1 MAAGSNAAAP
11 QASRSKATRQKGI
24 QPKAIQPKA
33 IRHWADAAAE
43 RIVRTRGE
51 RDRYVL
57 AAGITPSGVVHFGNM
72 REIITPELI
81 ARALRRLGYAVR
93 FIYLWDDYDPFRSV
107 PADLPGSGWER
118 WLGTPLAEMPDPY
131 GAAGS
136 YAGHFA
142 GVFREQMPRLGIAPE
157 WLSQAALYTG
167 GAYAAGVRTALAH
180 RRTLR
185 ELLNRHRAEPLAH
198 DWWPVEIYCRC
209 GAGLAGTVPVEWD
222 GADALTYRCSACD
235 RLRVADLRRGDGVK
249 LGWRIDW
256 PMRWA
261 HHGVDFEAAGK
272 DHHSAGGSWDTA
284 VPIAREVFGVEP
296 PAGLKFD
303 WINVR
308 GVGTMASS
316 SGRLISVAD
325 ALAVYQPEVV
335 RYLFARTRPDRE
347 FELSFDLDVL
357 KTYEDYDRA
366 GRVYRGAEPAAA
378 ARRVR
383 EGRAIELS
391 EVAPGRPAPAGPEA
405 VPFRH
410 LCSLLQIRDGDVDG
424 VIDSLPAGD
433 TAGSRLRARAQCA
446 WHWITAHAPE
456 EFRFRLRAADAPPV
470 PISAPVAAAV
480 AGLRRQL
487 AGPAGDGAPDPK
499 ALHRAIYDL
508 AAAHGLEA
516 RELFAECYRILIDR
530 DRGPRLAEFILTIG
544 VTRID
549 ALLANVTM
557 R

>member
-1 MAAGSNAAAP
+1 MAAGPKTAP
-11 QASRSKATRQKGI
+11 PPPSSGPPLSGSKAF
-24 QPKAIQPKA
+24 
-33 IRHWADAAAE
+33 RHWADAAAE

-51 RDRYVL
+51 RDRYVI
-57 AAGITPSGVVHFGNM
+57 AAGITPSGVVHFGNV
-72 REIITPELI
+72 REIITPDLI

-93 FIYLWDDYDPFRSV
+93 FIYFWDDYDPFRSV
-107 PADLPGSGWER
+107 PANLPGSGWER
-118 WLGTPLAEMPDPY
+118 FLGTPLAQMPDPY

-142 GVFREQMPRLGIAPE
+142 GVFQERMAELGIVPE

-185 ELLNRHRAEPLAH
+185 ELLDRNRRRPLAD

-209 GAGLAGTVPVEWD
+209 GAGLAGAVPVEWD
-222 GADALTYRCSACD
+222 GADALSYRCSACD
-235 RLRVADLRRGDGVK
+235 RLRVADLRRGGGVK
-249 LGWRIDW
+249 LGWRVDW

-272 DHHSAGGSWDTA
+272 DHHTAGGSWDTA
-284 VPIAREVFGVEP
+284 APIAREVFGVEP
-296 PAGLKFD
+296 PVTLKFD
-303 WINVR
+303 WVNVR
-308 GVGTMASS
+308 GAGTMASS

-347 FELSFDLDVL
+347 FDISFDLDVL

-366 GRVYRGAEPAAA
+366 ARIHRGAEPAAA
-378 ARRVR
+378 ARRAR

-391 EVAPGRPAPAGPEA
+391 TIETGAAAPGSAPAGREE

-410 LCSLLQIRDGDVDG
+410 LCNLLQIRDGDVDG
-424 VIDSLPAGD
+424 VIDSLPAA
-433 TAGSRLRARAQCA
+433 AGAAGGHLRSRARCA
-446 WHWITAHAPE
+446 WHWITTHAPDG
-456 EFRFRLRAADAPPV
+456 FRFRLRAVDAPPV
-470 PISAPVAAAV
+470 PVSAAAAAAA
-480 AGLRRQL
+480 AGLRRRL
-487 AGPAGDGAPDPK
+487 ARPAGGGTPGPK
-499 ALHRAIYDL
+499 ALHQAVYDL
-508 AAAHGLEA
+508 AAEHGMEA
-516 RELFAECYRILIDR
+516 RELFAELYRILIDK
-530 DRGPRLAEFILTIG
+530 DRGPRLAEFILAIG
-544 VTRID
+544 VSRID
-549 ALLANVTM
+549 ALLANVTV

>member
-1 MAAGSNAAAP
+1 MAAGPKAAP
-11 QASRSKATRQKGI
+11 PPASQPQAF
-24 QPKAIQPKA
+24 
-33 IRHWADAAAE
+33 RHWADAAAE

-107 PADLPGSGWER
+107 PANLPGSGWER
-118 WLGTPLAEMPDPY
+118 CLGMPLAEMPDPY
-131 GAAGS
+131 GTAGS

-142 GVFREQMPRLGIAPE
+142 GVFQERMAPLGIAPE
-157 WLSQAALYTG
+157 WISQAELYTG

-180 RRTLR
+180 RHTLR
-185 ELLNRHRAEPLAH
+185 ELLNRYRERPLAG

-249 LGWRIDW
+249 LGWRVDW

-261 HHGVDFEAAGK
+261 YHGVDFEAAGK

-284 VPIAREVFGVEP
+284 VPIAREVFGVAP
-296 PAGLKFD
+296 PATLKFD

-308 GVGTMASS
+308 GAGTMASS

-347 FELSFDLDVL
+347 FEISFDLDVL

-366 GRVYRGAEPAAA
+366 GRIYRGAEPAAE
-378 ARRVR
+378 ARRAR

-391 EVAPGRPAPAGPEA
+391 EVASGRPVPAGQAA
-405 VPFRH
+405 VSFRH
-410 LCSLLQIRDGDVDG
+410 LCNLLQIGDGDIDRVVDG
-424 VIDSLPAGD
+424 LPAG
-433 TAGSRLRARAQCA
+433 GRQRARAQCA
-446 WHWITAHAPE
+446 WHWITTHAPE
-456 EFRFRLRAADAPPV
+456 GFRFRLRAADAPPAPV
-470 PISAPVAAAV
+470 SAPVAAAA

-487 AGPAGDGAPDPK
+487 ARPAGCAPPDPK

-516 RELFAECYRILIDR
+516 RELFVELYRILIDK
-530 DRGPRLAEFILTIG
+530 DRGPRLAEFILATG
-544 VTRID
+544 VSRID
-549 ALLANVTM
+549 ALLANVTV

>member
-1 MAAGSNAAAP
+1 MAAGSSAAP
-11 QASRSKATRQKGI
+11 QATKSKTTK
-24 QPKAIQPKA
+24 PKTTKSKT

-107 PADLPGSGWER
+107 PANLPGSGWER

-142 GVFREQMPRLGIAPE
+142 GVFQEQMARLGIAPE
-157 WLSQAALYTG
+157 WLSQAERYTA

-185 ELLNRHRAEPLAH
+185 ALLNRHRAEPLAD

-222 GADALTYRCSACD
+222 GADALSYRCSACD

-249 LGWRIDW
+249 LGWRVDW

-261 HHGVDFEAAGK
+261 YYGVDFEAAGK
-272 DHHSAGGSWDTA
+272 DHHTAGGSWDTA
-284 VPIAREVFGVEP
+284 VPIAREVFGIEP
-296 PAGLKFD
+296 PATLKFD
-303 WINVR
+303 WVNVR

-347 FELSFDLDVL
+347 FEVSFDLDVL

-366 GRVYRGAEPAAA
+366 GRVHRGAEPAAE

-391 EVAPGRPAPAGPEA
+391 EVAPGGPVPAGQEA

-424 VIDSLPAGD
+424 VADGVIDGRPAGD
-433 TAGSRLRARAQCA
+433 AAGSRLRARARCA
-446 WHWITAHAPE
+446 WHWITTHAPA

-470 PISAPVAAAV
+470 PVSAPVAAAV

-487 AGPAGDGAPDPK
+487 AGSAGGGAPDPK
-499 ALHRAIYDL
+499 ALHQAIYDL

-549 ALLANVTM
+549 ALLANVTA

>member
-1 MAAGSNAAAP
+1 MDAGSSAAAP
-11 QASRSKATRQKGI
+11 PTPARQAF
-24 QPKAIQPKA
+24 
-33 IRHWADAAAE
+33 RHWADAAAE

-57 AAGITPSGVVHFGNM
+57 AAGITPSGVVHFGNV

-81 ARALRRLGYAVR
+81 ARALRRLGYGVR

-107 PADLPGSGWER
+107 PANLPGSGWER
-118 WLGTPLAEMPDPY
+118 FLGAPLAEMPDPY
-131 GAAGS
+131 GAADS

-142 GVFREQMPRLGIAPE
+142 GVFQDRMALLGIAPE
-157 WLSQAALYTG
+157 WMSQAELYTR

-180 RRTLR
+180 RRALR
-185 ELLNRHRAEPLAH
+185 EILNRHRRRPLAD
-198 DWWPVEIYCRC
+198 DWWPVEVYCGC
-209 GAGLAGTVPVEWD
+209 GAGLAGAVPVEWD
-222 GADALTYRCSACD
+222 GADALSYRCSACD
-235 RLRVADLRRGDGVK
+235 RLRVADLRRGGGVK

-284 VPIAREVFGVEP
+284 APIARQVFGVEP
-296 PAGLKFD
+296 PATLKFD
-303 WINVR
+303 WVNVR
-308 GVGTMASS
+308 GAGAMASS
-316 SGRLISVAD
+316 SGRLISVTD

-347 FELSFDLDVL
+347 FDVSFDLDVL

-366 GRVYRGAEPAAA
+366 ARIHGGAEPAAE

-383 EGRAIELS
+383 EGRAVELS
-391 EVAPGRPAPAGPEA
+391 QVAAGDPAGDPAGGQA

-410 LCSLLQIRDGDVDG
+410 LCNLLQIRDGDVDG
-424 VIDSLPAGD
+424 VVAGLPGADG
-433 TAGSRLRARAQCA
+433 GRLRVRAQCA
-446 WHWITAHAPE
+446 WHWITTHAPDG
-456 EFRFRLRAADAPPV
+456 FRFRLRAAGAPPV
-470 PISAPVAAAV
+470 PVSAPVAAAV
-480 AGLRRQL
+480 AGLRRRL
-487 AGPAGDGAPDPK
+487 ARPAGGPPDGGAPDPK
-499 ALHRAIYDL
+499 ELHQAFYDL

-516 RELFAECYRILIDR
+516 RELFAQLYRILIGKE
-530 DRGPRLAEFILTIG
+530 RGPRLAEFIVAIG
-544 VTRID
+544 VSRID
-549 ALLANVTM
+549 ALLANVTV